1 MKERNHKWDII
12 EKDVSCVRSLW
23 YSVNAKKVKMA
34 KPLENK
40 VMYRQKRLAFT
51 ILEILVALSM
61 LALILTAVYGSY
73 TAATTA
79 VVHCKPKNALE
90 QQARLFLERMTC
102 ELRCCFASRANEA
115 RKDSFESR
123 PEREVLQR
131 EEPPL
136 FVGKDASSGQTFL
149 QFVTSAVMSRQ
160 PHNIGGLAT
169 VSYRLDKSGTVLLRS
184 ERRYVD
190 RFENDDDD
198 YNWLV
203 AFANV
208 KSITLEYFDGE
219 KWKQQWDSD
228 ESVGLPNT
236 VRISLVLDTED
247 TGPLSFIAAAH
258 ITCRVYQTPAV
269 TVQET
274 TARSRDSVQRENAGN
289 NNDPK
294 RIKK

>member
-1 MKERNHKWDII
+1 
-12 EKDVSCVRSLW
+12 
-23 YSVNAKKVKMA
+23 MA
-34 KPLENK
+34 KPLGNK

-79 VVHCKPKNALE
+79 VVHCKPKSALE

-115 RKDSFESR
+115 REDSFDSR
-123 PEREVLQR
+123 SGREVLQR

-136 FVGKDASSGQTFL
+136 FVGKDVSPGQTFL
-149 QFVTSAVMSRQ
+149 QFVTSAVISRQ
-160 PHNIGGLAT
+160 PYNIGGLAT
-169 VSYRLDKSGTVLLRS
+169 VSYRLDRSGTALLRS

-190 RFENDDDD
+190 RFENDDSD

-203 AFANV
+203 VFANV
-208 KSITLEYFDGE
+208 KSIMLDYFDGD
-219 KWKQQWDSD
+219 KWEQQWDSD
-228 ESVGLPNT
+228 ESMGLPNA

-247 TGPLSFIAAAH
+247 TGPLSFISAAH
-258 ITCRVYQTPAV
+258 ITCRVCQTPAL
-269 TVQET
+269 TIQET
-274 TARSRDSVQRENAGN
+274 TARGRDSVQGENASN
-289 NNDPK
+289 HNDPK